1 MRRPGGRR
9 PRRLRRLA
17 LVALAAVAALVA
29 APTAYASVAAPF
41 SSCTQPPEAA
51 AANEV
56 VGGHP
61 RPGQRRPARAR
72 HRERA
77 GPRPPARP
85 ATTQLDLWGWT
96 GFAWPDYD
104 PGSSFGSCT
113 LGQAGHLEDSVVGF
127 VARAQ
132 LETLVWASAATTGV
146 ARAAYDPHRYDVL
159 AGLEGTIRDG
169 LGDGVAKVL
178 FPLGGRGGRRL
189 ARRHRRPAQPAGAGA
204 PGRRR
209 RPAGRQRDARRA
221 CGRSPWARAS
231 TTRSPRRSPG
241 STRRSTAPRRTAT
254 RAARSARACG
264 PTWWRPPGGTARSVR
279 STPRPRRASRTG
291 SAAQLG
297 DQQPG
302 ARGPPGRSLPS
313 RTTRTK
319 LSTAMS
325 GLADS
330 KAQAYDKV
338 AAELKA
344 QDPRAY
350 LTLAGSHNDRRL
362 WGATIGWISFWGV
375 AAVQWLA
382 SVLSIWCLVIL
393 RLIIQAWPAVALI
406 GLLRPRAAGRI
417 LGIAVGAVVADLGVS
432 AVAAVERVAM
442 GAILGWQADGGGIA
456 AIILSCVV
464 AAISLWACWPFVR
477 CVPGMPRRIRQLGT
491 PFVGGRDPAALP
503 ADDRPALEPGT
514 SRPALPADAAAG
526 APGQP
531 GRRAC
536 PADCQPRR
544 RRAVRSCPS
553 APRCRPAPPRSTSRP
568 SLPRHRSAPRRP
580 PRLPLPRTATPWR
593 SRRGR
598 PCPPPSR
605 LRPSRRAQGLG
616 HVDSPP
622 RRNHRWS
629 LPSGPRREPVGGR
642 PGPVRRERRRVR
654 RRDGRGLRRRA
665 ARCDAAV
672 RPAGRAAHARRR
684 SSRRRPPAPTTRTC
698 PVTPAQ
704 QEAAARRR
712 PPLRR
717 ALAGRRLRARP
728 AALGG
733 VDARPRRPLADAV
746 PRGDAGVG
754 DPAHVGRLRR
764 ARGSSRPTYGAVRVT
779 FADGTGMD
787 LELSAT
793 GTTWRVA
800 QYLPTAKS

>member
-1 MRRPGGRR
+1 MRRPGGKR

-17 LVALAAVAALVA
+17 LVALAAVAALVV

-56 VGGHP
+56 VGGILDP
-61 RPGQRRPARAR
+61 ASADLPAPVTANARPAA
-72 HRERA
+72 
-77 GPRPPARP
+77 PARP
-85 ATTQLDLWGWT
+85 ATTQLDLWGWA

-113 LGQAGHLEDSVVGF
+113 LGQAGHLEDGVVGF

-178 FPLGGRGGRRL
+178 FPLAAAVVGGWLVVTADRRSP
-189 ARRHRRPAQPAGAGA
+189 REQ
-204 PGRRR
+204 
-209 RPAGRQRDARRA
+209 ARRA
-221 CGRSPWARAS
+221 GGVVLLGVSVMLVAVWTLTLGPRLDDQVTKAVTWVDATINRTPTDSDPGREIGESL
-231 TTRSPRRSPG
+231 
-241 STRRSTAPRRTAT
+241 RTNLVA
-254 RAARSARACG
+254 
-264 PTWWRPPGGTARSVR
+264 PTWRYGTFGSVDSPTAKSFSDR
-279 STPRPRRASRTG
+279 LLHNSAISNQERADLQ
-291 SAAQLG
+291 A
-297 DQQPG
+297 DP
-302 ARGPPGRSLPS
+302 SLKNDP
-313 RTTRTK
+313 TK

-362 WGATIGWISFWGV
+362 WGATVGWISFWGV

-531 GRRAC
+531 GPLGLPGGLPAEAAPGREVVPVGTTVPARAA
-536 PADCQPRR
+536 PVYVPSVA
-544 RRAVRSCPS
+544 ATASVRT
-553 APRCRPAPPRSTSRP
+553 PP
-568 SLPRHRSAPRRP
+568 
-580 PRLPLPRTATPWR
+580 ATP
-593 SRRGR
+593 
-598 PCPPPSR
+598 
-605 LRPSRRAQGLG
+605 A
-616 HVDSPP
+616 
-622 RRNHRWS
+622 
-629 LPSGPRREPVGGR
+629 
-642 PGPVRRERRRVR
+642 
-654 RRDGRGLRRRA
+654 
-665 ARCDAAV
+665 
-672 RPAGRAAHARRR
+672 
-684 SSRRRPPAPTTRTC
+684 PAPTYRDPLEEPPWTSVPSAEPSS
-698 PVTPAQ
+698 PVSP
-704 QEAAARRR
+704 RSGPGPRG
-712 PPLRR
+712 L
-717 ALAGRRLRARP
+717 P
-728 AALGG
+728 AA
-733 VDARPRRPLADAV
+733 PEP
-746 PRGDAGVG
+746 
-754 DPAHVGRLRR
+754 
-764 ARGSSRPTYGAVRVT
+764 S
-779 FADGTGMD
+779 
-787 LELSAT
+787 LESA
-793 GTTWRVA
+793 
-800 QYLPTAKS
+800 